1 MKYFKLDRKQVWVAL
16 GTLAVLAVLYGLLFF
31 FLGRP
36 ILRSIGEPEQFQRW
50 VDDLGGWA
58 YVCVIGLTAI
68 QGVVSIFPIEIINV
82 GAGYAFGCPMGTLLI
97 LTGIALGSAAI
108 FFIVRHLGMKV
119 VEFFVPREKI
129 DELAFIKSEKRRT
142 LFVLITFLI
151 PGTPKRTISY
161 FMGMTS
167 MPAATFVLVS
177 TLARLPTIAI
187 STYGGEALGSQKY
200 IMALIIFVAMI
211 VAGIAGMLVYRRIW
225 KSKKSPKA

>member
-1 MKYFKLDRKQVWVAL
+1 SGGSLHLSHRNHKC
-16 GTLAVLAVLYGLLFF
+16 GGGL
-31 FLGRP
+31 
-36 ILRSIGEPEQFQRW
+36 
-50 VDDLGGWA
+50 
-58 YVCVIGLTAI
+58 
-68 QGVVSIFPIEIINV
+68 
-82 GAGYAFGCPMGTLLI
+82 AFGCPMGTLLI

-225 KSKKSPKA
+225 KSKRSPKA

>member
-1 MKYFKLDRKQVWVAL
+1 MIHFKLDRKQGWAAL
-16 GTLAVLAVLYGLLFF
+16 GTFAVLAVLYGLLFF

-50 VDDLGGWA
+50 VDELGGWA

-129 DELAFIKSEKRRT
+129 DELAFLKSEKRRT

-167 MPAATFVLVS
+167 MPAASFVLVS

-225 KSKKSPKA
+225 KSKKSPKN